1 MLFAVE
7 GGGFFSSSASGY
19 SKGLT
24 LLLLGQKQEEKPMR
38 VAPWNHYQLV
48 DHEPDP
54 RLQLASLNSRAS
66 RGCASFACFGRASAG
81 VDSPS
86 HLKVGPAQQQDA
98 LPDTL
103 VVDATTTTTEIV
115 EDDKNSSKPS
125 LRSSLKKP
133 LNAVP
138 APVENASQCAALNEQ
153 VSDVHVHNGRRK
165 VQWTDACGS
174 ELTEIREFEPR
185 YPSSHSLIWFMYAS
199 QLNLFPNFEHYYPVD
214 SFHFSQYREVSH
226 SETVTSLYSIICL
239 LLFSSVSYISLWEMT
254 PFLICESQDLHRI

>member
-103 VVDATTTTTEIV
+103 VVDDEEKDITTTTTTTTTEIV

-138 APVENASQCAALNEQ
+138 VPVENASQCAALNEQ

-174 ELTEIREFEPR
+174 ELTEIREFEPSELGLSDDE
-185 YPSSHSLIWFMYAS
+185 YD
-199 QLNLFPNFEHYYPVD
+199 NG
-214 SFHFSQYREVSH
+214 RERRCSCA
-226 SETVTSLYSIICL
+226 I
-239 LLFSSVSYISLWEMT
+239 M
-254 PFLICESQDLHRI
+254 